1 MNKQKFSFWELAM
14 IFVALTLIVSVI
26 ISVVRWFIFQL
37 DWITIGISAAMA
49 IAFMIFILVSPNSS
63 DDDATSTNS

>member
-14 IFVALTLIVSVI
+14 IFVALTLIGSVI

-37 DWITIGISAAMA
+37 DWITIGISMAVA
-49 IAFMIFILVSPNSS
+49 IAFVIFILISPNSS